1 MAEDM
6 TVLSRWYPTASAV
19 GESRDASEP
28 HGGSD
33 IIERGSG
40 SQRRRMW
47 RREPNAMSMSPQ
59 PFLSVHVW
67 K

>member
-33 IIERGSG
+33 IIEARGPE

-47 RREPNAMSMSPQ
+47 RRGN
-59 PFLSVHVW
+59 LTRCR
-67 K
+67 